1 MRSVSSDVVP
11 PPGQWAITGVII
23 TLISISRPTWSPH
36 STHCT
41 ATRRTTAGWQPA
53 KMWSVVST
61 SQLVSQNVIRKGRGS
76 LGLNFRAN
84 IENLPPAAGGRG
96 RGGSKQELVKSL
108 IVLQSVSTVLTEAR
122 SGRAMLRRIQNEDR
136 SGKCFMTK
144 QQQHRDSLRE
154 TNAAKY
160 PQVFTVGL
168 SPANSIIW
176 KR

>member
-1 MRSVSSDVVP
+1 MGNYRSNYNSDLHLQTNMVSTLHTLHGNKENNGRLATGQDVVCSLYQSVSQS
-11 PPGQWAITGVII
+11 
-23 TLISISRPTWSPH
+23 
-36 STHCT
+36 
-41 ATRRTTAGWQPA
+41 
-53 KMWSVVST
+53 
-61 SQLVSQNVIRKGRGS
+61 VSQNVIRKGRGS

-122 SGRAMLRRIQNEDR
+122 SGRALLRRIQNEDR